1 MTHRIVAGLLLVTM
15 LAVPAVA
22 APLAEGDVKVNGM
35 TIAVVSL
42 GQTVEIDPVTVK
54 RYTHTASLKIGT
66 PGWRGP
72 LLLPGP
78 AWAFRSLRPKSLV
91 VTLADD
97 PSTKLVEGR
106 DYIVDPGWAAV
117 AALKG
122 SKVAPGT
129 KLKFT
134 YQYGLSRCDLVEK
147 TADGKLRVKKGKED
161 KGQPHLPKPSDGA
174 TPLVGVYLGNYVTD
188 TLTKNEIN
196 LIDPDYDGVP
206 PVVGKEH
213 LAKVKARLAAGGPF
227 TVVFLGDSIT
237 AQKMKDFRDG
247 KGSFVDRFAAYLT
260 ASHAGSRVVVT
271 AKDKPVAAA
280 KGQIVV
286 VKAGVG
292 GDTSA
297 RGLRRLD
304 KDVLAHKPDLVVV
317 MFGVND
323 ENRRGTGNG
332 VPVAKYTANLT
343 TIIDKVRA
351 AGGEVLLMTTS
362 MKNLGWSATVGNLD
376 AYAAA
381 ARKVAKAKRVCLV
394 DCFRAWEL
402 LPRRGYNYMVFLGN
416 CINHPIDLGHDLFF
430 RGLKAAFE

>member
-1 MTHRIVAGLLLVTM
+1 MTHRIMAGLLLVAM
-15 LAVPAVA
+15 LAVPVTA
-22 APLAEGDVKVNGM
+22 APLAEGDVKVSGM
-35 TIAVVSL
+35 KVTVASL
-42 GQTVEIDPVTVK
+42 GQTVEIEPVTEK
-54 RYTHTASLKIGT
+54 SHTHTASLKIGT

-97 PSTKLVEGR
+97 PSTKLIEGK

-122 SKVAPGT
+122 STVAPGT
-129 KLKFT
+129 KLKFA
-134 YQYGLSRCDLVEK
+134 YRYGLSRCDLIEK

-161 KGQPHLPKPSDGA
+161 KSRPLLPEPSAGA
-174 TPLVGVYLGNYVTD
+174 TPLVGVYLGNYVAD
-188 TLTKNEIN
+188 TLTMNEIN

-206 PVVGKEH
+206 PVMGAEH
-213 LAKVKARLAAGGPF
+213 LAKVKARLATGGPF
-227 TVVFLGDSIT
+227 TVAFLGDSIT
-237 AQKMKDFRDG
+237 AQRMKDFRDG
-247 KGSFVDRFAAYLT
+247 KGSFVVRFATYLKE
-260 ASHAGSRVVVT
+260 SHAGSDVVVT
-271 AKDKPVAAA
+271 PKDKPVAA
-280 KGQIVV
+280 KKNQIVV

-292 GDTSA
+292 GDTTA

-332 VPVAKYTANLT
+332 VPVAKYTANLA

-351 AGGEVLLMTTS
+351 AGGEVLVMTTS
-362 MKNLGWSATVGNLD
+362 MKNLGWSSAVGNLD
-376 AYAAA
+376 EYAAA
-381 ARKVAKAKRVCLV
+381 ARAVATAKKVCLV

-402 LPRRGYNYMVFLGN
+402 LPKRGYNYMVFLNN
-416 CINHPIDLGHDLFF
+416 CINHPNDLGHDLFI
-430 RGLKAAFE
+430 RGLKKAFE